1 MAAAETPT
9 ISNRRLDRGTVL
21 TVAAT
26 ALLLAAP
33 VFYIGGQH
41 AGTRAGTVL
50 ALLVLIATGAFG
62 RAAYAG
68 RLPRPFNGSGVL
80 LLLSAFAGISVL
92 SIGWS
97 LLPGDSYLDSIRLV
111 AYTAVVASAALAAQL
126 IPSRSREIIGGFAL
140 ASVLIVG
147 YALLSRVMPGW
158 FPSSDGYA
166 RLRMPFEYWNAVGL
180 VAVFALVSCMW
191 MATRRD
197 HKLFGASSWVEIT
210 AYPAGGL
217 AFVALLLSQSRG
229 ALVAAIG
236 VIAIWLLIV
245 DRRLRTVAWLTSVTI
260 IGSLVVAWAYGQPAL
275 SLDAIPLDQRESTGR
290 SLGVALLL
298 LMAVLSGIGFAIE
311 KRRHGTALAPA
322 RRAAIGRAMLIALA
336 VSPFLLLALVAVKA
350 DDGLNTI
357 PDRVGALFEGTA
369 AAPSN
374 SPDRLTQTS
383 SLRARYWNDAFKVF
397 DKHPWHGTGADTYSV
412 SRLPFR
418 TDTIQVLHAHG
429 FIPQVMADLGI
440 LGLLIVV
447 ALALAWL
454 VLALRILGAARR
466 SPTKWLG
473 GADDKRLAEV
483 AIALVAVGFG
493 IHSAVDWTWFIPGV
507 AIFGLVAMGWVAGS
521 PTSHGGELS
530 APADDGSKLRIA
542 RAVAIAVVG
551 IALAFAIYQP
561 VRAQDKIDAGLDVV
575 ESDPRKALT
584 LGREAHDLDPTSD
597 EAFFLTSTA
606 LNNLDQRKAADKV
619 LLNVATEQPGNPET
633 WLRLAEFRLNVL
645 DDPAGAISA
654 LIPLLYQSPNNER
667 GNQLLV
673 EAKDARVD
681 ELIEDA
687 ADRERRKL
695 ERELRQLQRELAEQG
710 LGEST
715 AP

>member
-1 MAAAETPT
+1 MAATEKSTS
-9 ISNRRLDRGTVL
+9 SNRQLDRGTVL

-26 ALLLAAP
+26 ALLLALP

-62 RAAYAG
+62 RAAFSG

-80 LLLSAFAGISVL
+80 LLFSAFACLSVL

-97 LLPGDSYLDSIRLV
+97 LLPGESYLDSIRVV
-111 AYTAVVASAALAAQL
+111 AYTAVVATAALAAQL
-126 IPSRSREIIGGFAL
+126 IPSRSREVVGGFAI
-140 ASVLIVG
+140 ASTVIVG

-158 FPSSDGYA
+158 FPTSDGYA

-197 HKLFGASSWVEIT
+197 HKVFGIQSWIEIA

-236 VIAIWLLIV
+236 VIAVWLLLV

-260 IGSLVVAWAYGQPAL
+260 VGSLVVAWAYAQPAL
-275 SLDAIPLDQRESTGR
+275 SLDAIPLDQRESTGK
-290 SLGVALLL
+290 SLGLALLL
-298 LMAVLSGIGFAIE
+298 LIAALSAIGFAVE
-311 KRRHGTALAPA
+311 KRRHSVALGST
-322 RRAAIGRAMLIALA
+322 RREAIGRAMLIALA
-336 VSPFLLLALVAVKA
+336 ISPFLLVGLIAIKA
-350 DDGLNTI
+350 DNGVNAI
-357 PDRVGALFEGTA
+357 PDRVSALFEGTA

-383 SLRARYWNDAFKVF
+383 SLRARYWNDAFKIF
-397 DKHPWHGTGADTYSV
+397 EKHSWHGTGADTYSV

-429 FIPQVMADLGI
+429 FIPQVMADLGV
-440 LGLLIVV
+440 LGLLIAV

-454 VLALRILGAARR
+454 VLALRILGAAKR
-466 SPTKWLG
+466 SPTRWLG
-473 GADDKRLAEV
+473 AADDKRLAEV
-483 AIALVAVGFG
+483 AIALIAIGFG

-507 AIFGLVAMGWVAGS
+507 ALFGLVSMGWVAGS

-530 APADDGSKLRIA
+530 SQANDGSKLRIA
-542 RAVAIAVVG
+542 RAVAISVVG
-551 IALAFAIYQP
+551 IALAFAVYQP
-561 VRAQDKIDAGLDVV
+561 VRAQDKIDAGIDLV
-575 ESDPRKALT
+575 ESNPRKALT

-606 LNNLDQRKAADKV
+606 LNNLGQRKAADQV
-619 LLNVATEQPGNPET
+619 LMNVATEQPGNPET

-667 GNQLLV
+667 GNLLLV

-695 ERELRQLQRELAEQG
+695 ERELRKLERELAEQG
-710 LGEST
+710 LAT
-715 AP
+715 PATP